1 MWLHDMNAGC
11 GPAARSVKGDGER
24 AMTTKTDSFSALC
37 RDCLATSGFN
47 KPCGVCGSDRVIRH
61 DELDRLSLAHI
72 DCDAFYAA
80 VEKRD
85 DPGLRDKP
93 LLIGGGKRG
102 VVSTAC
108 YVARQYGPRSAMP
121 MFKAL
126 KMCPDAVVMRPNM
139 EKYRAASR
147 EVRAIMDKVTP
158 LVEPLSL
165 DEAYL
170 DLSGTTRLHGR
181 APAVTLAHIAKEVEQ
196 KVGITI
202 SIGLSYNKFLAKMA
216 SEIDKPNGFAVIGRQ
231 DAVSFLHD
239 QPIGAIPGVGPAL
252 ANRLKVDGLYAI
264 GDLQRETPDELE
276 RRYGDTGRH
285 LARLSRGEDSR
296 RVSSNRA
303 AKSISSERTFAQDIG
318 DVDVLLK
325 RLWPLCEDVASRL
338 KHKSL
343 AGGAITLKLK
353 TARFRTLTRT
363 LTLGTPT
370 QLAEVMYR
378 VAKPMLQR
386 EMAKGPFRL
395 IGIGAGT
402 LTESAVADLPDLL
415 DDDLERVKGVET
427 AMDAVRAKFG
437 RNAIRKG
444 RSD

>member
-1 MWLHDMNAGC
+1 MQ
-11 GPAARSVKGDGER
+11 
-24 AMTTKTDSFSALC
+24 
-37 RDCLATSGFN
+37 
-47 KPCGVCGSDRVIRH
+47 H
-61 DELDRLSLAHI
+61 DELSRLTLAHI

-85 DPGLRDKP
+85 DPSLTDKP

-108 YVARQYGPRSAMP
+108 YVARQFGPRSAMP

-139 EKYRAASR
+139 DKYRTASR
-147 EVRAIMDKVTP
+147 QVRAIMDKVTP
-158 LVEPLSL
+158 VVEPLSL

-181 APAVTLAHIAKEVEQ
+181 APAVTLAHIAKEVERH
-196 KVGITI
+196 VGITI

-216 SEIDKPNGFAVIGRQ
+216 SEIDKPNGFAVIGRS

-252 ANRLKVDGLYAI
+252 ANRLKVDGLYTI
-264 GDLQRETPDELE
+264 GDLQRATAAELE
-276 RRYGDTGRH
+276 RRYGDTGKH

-296 RVSSNRA
+296 RVSPNRA
-303 AKSISSERTFAQDIG
+303 AKSISSERTFAEDIG
-318 DVDVLLK
+318 DTGVLLK
-325 RLWPLCEDVASRL
+325 RLWPLCEDVAARL
-338 KHKSL
+338 KNKAL

-363 LTLGTPT
+363 QTLSTPT

-378 VAKPMLQR
+378 VAKPMMEK
-386 EMAKGPFRL
+386 EMTKGPFRL
-395 IGIGAGT
+395 IGIGAGS
-402 LTESAVADLPDLL
+402 LTEATVADLPDLL
-415 DDDLERVKGVET
+415 NEDLERVKSVET
-427 AMDAVRAKFG
+427 AIDAVRAKFG
-437 RNAIRKG
+437 RGAIRKG

>member
-1 MWLHDMNAGC
+1 MQ
-11 GPAARSVKGDGER
+11 
-24 AMTTKTDSFSALC
+24 
-37 RDCLATSGFN
+37 
-47 KPCGVCGSDRVIRH
+47 H
-61 DELDRLSLAHI
+61 DELSRLTLAHI

-85 DPGLRDKP
+85 DPSLTDKP

-108 YVARQYGPRSAMP
+108 YVARQFGPRSAMP

-139 EKYRAASR
+139 DKYRTASR
-147 EVRAIMDKVTP
+147 QVRAIMDKVTP
-158 LVEPLSL
+158 VVEPLSL

-181 APAVTLAHIAKEVEQ
+181 APAVTLAHIAKEVERH
-196 KVGITI
+196 VGITI

-216 SEIDKPNGFAVIGRQ
+216 SEIDKPNGFAVIGRS

-252 ANRLKVDGLYAI
+252 ANRLKVDGLYTI
-264 GDLQRETPDELE
+264 GDLQRATAAELE
-276 RRYGDTGRH
+276 RRYGDTGKH

-296 RVSSNRA
+296 RVSPDRA
-303 AKSISSERTFAQDIG
+303 AKSISSERTFAEDIG
-318 DVDVLLK
+318 DTGVLLK
-325 RLWPLCEDVASRL
+325 RLWPLCEDVAARL
-338 KHKSL
+338 KNKAL
-343 AGGAITLKLK
+343 AGGTITLKLK

-363 LTLGTPT
+363 QTLSTPT

-378 VAKPMLQR
+378 VAKPMMEK
-386 EMAKGPFRL
+386 EMTKGPFRL
-395 IGIGAGT
+395 IGIGAGS
-402 LTESAVADLPDLL
+402 LTEATVADLPDLL
-415 DDDLERVKGVET
+415 NEDLERVKSVET
-427 AMDAVRAKFG
+427 AIDAVRAKFG
-437 RNAIRKG
+437 RGAIRKG

>member
-1 MWLHDMNAGC
+1 
-11 GPAARSVKGDGER
+11 VQ
-24 AMTTKTDSFSALC
+24 
-37 RDCLATSGFN
+37 
-47 KPCGVCGSDRVIRH
+47 H
-61 DELDRLSLAHI
+61 DELSRLTLAHI

-85 DPGLRDKP
+85 DPSLTDKP

-108 YVARQYGPRSAMP
+108 YVARQFGPRSAMP

-139 EKYRAASR
+139 DKYRTASR
-147 EVRAIMDKVTP
+147 QVRAIMDKVTP
-158 LVEPLSL
+158 VVEPLSL

-181 APAVTLAHIAKEVEQ
+181 APAVTLAHIAKEVERH
-196 KVGITI
+196 VGITI

-216 SEIDKPNGFAVIGRQ
+216 SEIDKPNGFAVIGRS

-252 ANRLKVDGLYAI
+252 ANRLKVDGLYTI
-264 GDLQRETPDELE
+264 GDLQRATAAELE
-276 RRYGDTGRH
+276 RRYGDTGKH

-296 RVSSNRA
+296 RVSPNRA
-303 AKSISSERTFAQDIG
+303 AKSISSERTFAEDIG
-318 DVDVLLK
+318 DTGVLLK
-325 RLWPLCEDVASRL
+325 RLWPLCEDVAARL
-338 KHKSL
+338 KNKAL

-363 LTLGTPT
+363 QTLSTPT

-378 VAKPMLQR
+378 VAKPMMEK
-386 EMAKGPFRL
+386 EMTKGPFRL
-395 IGIGAGT
+395 IGIGAGS
-402 LTESAVADLPDLL
+402 LTEATVADLPDLL
-415 DDDLERVKGVET
+415 NEDLERVKSVET
-427 AMDAVRAKFG
+427 AIDAVRAKFG
-437 RNAIRKG
+437 RGAIRKG

>member
-1 MWLHDMNAGC
+1 MQSSG
-11 GPAARSVKGDGER
+11 GPCPA
-24 AMTTKTDSFSALC
+24 
-37 RDCLATSGFN
+37 
-47 KPCGVCGSDRVIRH
+47 CGSDRIVRH
-61 DELDRLSLAHI
+61 DELDQLSLAHI

-85 DPGLRDKP
+85 DPSLRDKP

-108 YVARQYGPRSAMP
+108 YIARQYGPRSAMP

-147 EVRAIMDKVTP
+147 EVRVIMDTVTP
-158 LVEPLSL
+158 VVEPLSL

-181 APAVTLAHIAKEVEQ
+181 APAATLAHIAKEVERN
-196 KVGITI
+196 VGITI

-216 SEIDKPNGFAVIGRQ
+216 SEIDKPNGFAVIGRN
-231 DAVSFLHD
+231 DAVSYLHD

-252 ANRLKVDGLYAI
+252 TNRLKVDGLYMI
-264 GDLQRETPDELE
+264 GDLQRTSPEELE
-276 RRYGDTGRH
+276 RRYADTGRH
-285 LARLSRGEDSR
+285 LARVSRGEDSR
-296 RVSSNRA
+296 RVSPHRA
-303 AKSISSERTFAQDIG
+303 AKSVSSERTFDRDIG
-318 DVDVLLK
+318 DIDTLQK

-338 KHKSL
+338 KAKGY
-343 AGGAITLKLK
+343 AGSTMTLKLK
-353 TARFRTLTRT
+353 TNRFRTLTRT
-363 LTLGTPT
+363 QTLNTPT

-386 EMAKGPFRL
+386 ELSRGPFRL
-395 IGIGAGT
+395 IGIGAGM
-402 LTESAVADLPDLL
+402 LKEAVVADLPDLL

-437 RNAIRKG
+437 RSAIRKG